1 MFEIC
6 YNKAC
11 FNSVPRETMMRY
23 KFVFSCLMMATMYG
37 CATHQSL
44 SNHQPHWAVLV
55 DKSANFYQVDDKL
68 YRSEQL
74 IDDDKQMIHTNN
86 IRTIINLR
94 YFDRND
100 DKVVFD
106 DVSVN
111 LVNTPL
117 LTWRIRPQE
126 IAQVLYTIEQA
137 QQNGSVLVHCYHGAD
152 RTGIIIAMYR
162 IIHQNWSIDEAKL
175 EMKQGDFGYHAVW
188 KNLENLLTPIKVAEV
203 KSALNAIKNQQN

>member
-1 MFEIC
+1 MKYRLIC
-6 YNKAC
+6 
-11 FNSVPRETMMRY
+11 SG
-23 KFVFSCLMMATMYG
+23 LMVATMCG
-37 CATHQSL
+37 CTAHQSP

-74 IDDDKQMIHTNN
+74 IDDDKQMVHDNN

-100 DKVVFD
+100 DQMVFD
-106 DVSVN
+106 DASVN

-117 LTWRIRPQE
+117 LTWRVRPQE
-126 IAQVLYTIEQA
+126 IAWVLYAVEQA
-137 QQNGSVLVHCYHGAD
+137 QQSGAVLVHCYHGAD

-162 IIHQNWSIDEAKL
+162 IIYQNWSIDEAKR
-175 EMKQGDFGYHAVW
+175 EMKQGDFGYHAIW
-188 KNLENLLTPIKVAEV
+188 KNLENMLTPITVAQV
-203 KSALNAIKNQQN
+203 KSALTAIKNQQN